1 MLSKILLPKYTPDID
16 ENIKDYEYGFHPNTT
31 AMISCSQLVLE
42 KKWGVTCDNYI
53 SYIDT

>member
-31 AMISCSQLVLE
+31 AMISCSQLVLK